1 MLNDWLKKDN
11 HPTAARK
18 FREITKIVEK
28 DKKSRLLALGALVCE
43 YPVIGKRSEILS
55 FSALIISSFL

>member
-43 YPVIGKRSEILS
+43 YPVIGKRSVIFS
-55 FSALIISSFL
+55 F